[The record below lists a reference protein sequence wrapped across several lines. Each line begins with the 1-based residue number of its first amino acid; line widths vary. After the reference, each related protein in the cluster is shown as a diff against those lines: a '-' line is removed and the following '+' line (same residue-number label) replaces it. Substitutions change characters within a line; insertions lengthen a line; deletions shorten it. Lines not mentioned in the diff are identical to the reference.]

1 MTEFSPIIKNVSR
14 FITLTEE
21 EEQIFTSLL
30 RIQKVKKKQFIVQPE
45 FVCQY
50 RTYIIN
56 GALRSY
62 LLDNN
67 GQEHTIG
74 LAIED
79 WWISD
84 FTSYIYQEP
93 ATLFVEAME
102 DSTLI
107 KISYNNEQT
116 LYEKVPKFERF
127 FRIHSQRGS
136 AAIQNRMLW
145 SISKTAEE
153 RYDEMQKKYPQF
165 LQRFPQYVIA
175 SYLGMTT
182 QFLSKIRNQKGKS

>member
-1 MTEFSPIIKNVSR
+1 MTEFIPLIKNVTR
-14 FITLTEE
+14 FITLTAEE
-21 EEQIFTSLL
+21 ERLFTSWL
-30 RIQKVKKKQFIVQPE
+30 RSQKVRKKQFIVQPE
-45 FVCQY
+45 YVCQY
-50 RTYIIN
+50 RTYVTT

-62 LLDNN
+62 FIGND
-67 GQEHTIG
+67 GQEYTIA
-74 LAIED
+74 LAIDD

-84 FTSYIYQEP
+84 FTSYINQEP
-93 ATLFVEAME
+93 ATLFVEAVE

-107 KISYNNEQT
+107 QISYQNEQT

-127 FRIHSQRGS
+127 FRIHSQRGA
-136 AAIQNRMLW
+136 AAIQKRMLW

-153 RYDEMQKKYPQF
+153 RYEEMQKKYPQF

-182 QFLSKIRNQKGKS
+182 QFLSRIRNQKLKK

>member
-1 MTEFSPIIKNVSR
+1 MTEFISIIQNVSR
-14 FITLTEE
+14 FITLTREE
-21 EEQIFTSLL
+21 ELLFTSLL
-30 RIQKVKKKQFIVQPE
+30 RMQKVRKKQFIVQPE
-45 FVCQY
+45 YVCQY
-50 RTYIIN
+50 RTYIAT

-62 LLDNN
+62 FMGND
-67 GQEHTIG
+67 GQEYTIA
-74 LAIED
+74 LAVDD

-102 DSTLI
+102 NSTLI
-107 KISYNNEQT
+107 QISYQNEQM
-116 LYEKVPKFERF
+116 LYEKLPKFERF
-127 FRIHSQRGS
+127 FRLHSQRGA
-136 AAIQNRMLW
+136 AAIQKRMLG

-153 RYDEMQKKYPQF
+153 RYEEMQKKYPQF

-182 QFLSKIRNQKGKS
+182 QFLSRIRNQKLK